1 MMRLSADKHE
11 GATTALGC
19 GVLGYPI
26 PQVPGMV
33 GSRRPTPVHLL
44 SSFAGVVFDRPS
56 ALPCHNLLVTPAP
69 GFVTSRG
76 CRLALRLVTSDRT
89 SWSRSPIV
97 VALQSL
103 YPMFWRDMVYLQ
115 CAPLTPSGPLMPS
128 SRSRQTTGTAGR
140 HASPPCCFASL
151 AIGLVSTVRP
161 IWLEAREIDEG
172 GGAFAAIPFHVHLQL
187 YVITRLRL
195 STGGQTP

>member
-1 MMRLSADKHE
+1 MRLSADKHE

-56 ALPCHNLLVTPAP
+56 ALPCHNLLVTPTP

-89 SWSRSPIV
+89 SWSRSPICGCTAV
-97 VALQSL
+97 PVSDVLAGHGISAMRATDPVGSLDALQ
-103 YPMFWRDMVYLQ
+103 
-115 CAPLTPSGPLMPS
+115 
-128 SRSRQTTGTAGR
+128 
-140 HASPPCCFASL
+140 
-151 AIGLVSTVRP
+151 
-161 IWLEAREIDEG
+161 
-172 GGAFAAIPFHVHLQL
+172 
-187 YVITRLRL
+187 
-195 STGGQTP
+195 